1 MNNLCIRTH
10 NQVRKPQA
18 PFCTGL
24 HSFLS
29 SSYTIFNPLF
39 TAPTQLQWHG
49 WPRPFSSSV
58 QTLLALSTDRRI
70 FNHAFL
76 HFCYP
81 VLLGKMVVRHPRAY
95 PCLHS
100 TDQSPVT
107 FQAPRRTKYVPI
119 GVLPS
124 VKSCGLIVASES
136 SIDNHPAY
144 RLAASIH

>member
-81 VLLGKMVVRHPRAY
+81 VLLGKMVVRHPTSLSMFAFNGSVAGYLSSAKADEIRSNRCT
-95 PCLHS
+95 PVSEVLRSHSRFRELH
-100 TDQSPVT
+100 
-107 FQAPRRTKYVPI
+107 
-119 GVLPS
+119 
-124 VKSCGLIVASES
+124 
-136 SIDNHPAY
+136 
-144 RLAASIH
+144 